1 MEAKHTKGQW
11 QAQTTKPFIAKVVA
25 FRNGDKL
32 EITQSATNLSD
43 EEAAANANLIA
54 SAPEMYNALQKLR
67 SEAESLLNQQT
78 DIHMTE
84 ADFIQ
89 LCKNFLGATSELCT
103 DTLNKAKGDTSC

>member
-1 MEAKHTKGQW
+1 MENKKWYNKPTGSGQ
-11 QAQTTKPFIAKVVA
+11 AIIIEEQTGKTVA
-25 FRNGDKL
+25 LCYQD
-32 EITQSATNLSD
+32 D
-43 EEAAANANLIA
+43 EQANLIA
-54 SAPEMYNALQKLR
+54 SALEMYNALQKLR

-78 DIHMTE
+78 YIHMTE